1 MSGLI
6 FIGFIVVAYCLIA
19 WPSSNRYAKRN
30 RISGAD
36 YLFILEAR
44 NRPYYNPDI
53 LKGRRWWKR

>member
-1 MSGLI
+1 MLGLI
-6 FIGFIVVAYCLIA
+6 LIWFAVVLYYLLT
-19 WPSSNRYAKRN
+19 WPSSNRYARN

-36 YLFILEAR
+36 LLFILEAR